1 VGGGELNPYLFIVG
15 CARSGTTL
23 LGRMVD
29 AHPQIGVAPSIHWIA
44 GYLRRRDVRG
54 AEDPVTAELVIGL
67 ADDRRLARFGISPE
81 ELRALVPDGQR
92 VAYRRFLAAFL
103 ELYARKRDK
112 PRVGN
117 KTAPFVRRIRA
128 LHDAWPDARFVHLIR
143 DGRDVYLSAR
153 SWPSAERSVGRYP
166 TWREDPVSTAAF
178 WWERK
183 VRAGREGGRPLE
195 PRLYREVRYEALV
208 SEPAR
213 ECVALCGYL
222 GVPFDEAMVRFDAR
236 ETSGDADLDRA
247 HPWLPITA
255 GLRDWRTQMPDEDVE
270 RFEALAGDLLEELGY
285 RRAFPDP
292 GGGARRQAARV
303 RELLKGRQ

>member
-1 VGGGELNPYLFIVG
+1 
-15 CARSGTTL
+15 
-23 LGRMVD
+23 MVD

-54 AEDPVTAELVIGL
+54 PEDPVTAELARGL
-67 ADDRRLARFGISPE
+67 ADHRRLARFGISPE
-81 ELRALVPDGQR
+81 ELQALVPDGER

-117 KTAPFVRRIRA
+117 KTAPFVRRIRV
-128 LHDAWPDARFVHLIR
+128 LHDAWPEARFVHLIR
-143 DGRDVYLSAR
+143 DGRDVCLSAL

-166 TWREDPVSTAAF
+166 TWREDPVSTVAF

-183 VRAGREGGRPLE
+183 VRAGRESGCALE

-213 ECVALCGYL
+213 ECVALCSFL
-222 GVPFDEAMVRFDAR
+222 GVPFDEAMLRFDAR
-236 ETSGDADLDRA
+236 PTSGDADLDRA
-247 HPWLPITA
+247 HPWLPIIA
-255 GLRDWRTQMPDEDVE
+255 GLRDWRTQMPDEEVE

-285 RRAFPDP
+285 PRAFPRP
-292 GGGARRQAARV
+292 GRKAQRQAAQV
-303 RELLKGRQ
+303 RELLIGKQ